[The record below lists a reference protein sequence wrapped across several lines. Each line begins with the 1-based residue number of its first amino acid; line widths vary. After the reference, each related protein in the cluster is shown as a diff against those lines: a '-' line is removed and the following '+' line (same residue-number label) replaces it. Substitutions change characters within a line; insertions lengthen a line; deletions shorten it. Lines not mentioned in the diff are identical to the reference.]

1 MNRTVFP
8 LGLLAAAFLSLS
20 HPLPAHA
27 QAQPIRTF
35 VALTGSDANPCT
47 FASPCKS
54 VQHAHDVVAAG
65 GEIRMLDPGSY
76 GLLTITKAISILGD
90 GHGGMAASGNAI
102 AVTIKAGPTDKIA
115 LRGLVI
121 EGFGTGA
128 EGIKLTSGASLVVQ
142 DCVIRNFTTIGIDF
156 SPTVA
161 SSVSISRTLVTDAG
175 TGIQVTPTAASVT
188 GILDH
193 VESYN
198 NRGRGISIFANTAP
212 VNVTVS
218 DSAVAGN
225 GQYGIGST
233 TNATGA
239 SFVMVRN
246 IAIANNG
253 IGMLAFGNIATLR
266 VTRSTITGNATGLS
280 AQNGATLVSYGDND
294 LDGNTTDG
302 VPTTTTGYH

>member
-8 LGLLAAAFLSLS
+8 LGLLAAALISLS

-76 GLLTITKAISILGD
+76 GLVTITKAISILGD

-102 AVTIKAGPTDKIA
+102 AVTIAAGASDRIA

-142 DCVIRNFTTIGIDF
+142 DCVIRNFTTVRIDF

-161 SSVSISRTLVTDAG
+161 SSLSISRTLVTDAS
-175 TGIQVTPTAASVT
+175 TGIKVSPIAASVT

-198 NRGRGISIFANTAP
+198 NRVRGIDIFANTAP

-233 TNATGA
+233 ANATGA
-239 SFVMVRN
+239 SVVMVRN
-246 IAIANNG
+246 TAIANNVTG
-253 IGMLAFGNIATLR
+253 LLAFGNIGTLR
-266 VTRSTITGNATGLS
+266 FTRSTITGNATGLS

-294 LDGNTTDG
+294 LDGNTADG
-302 VPTTTTGYH
+302 APTTTIGDH